1 MVAKARPKV
10 YNIDMGRE
18 MLPKRRRTRQVAVGP
33 VKIGGGAPVSIQS
46 MANTDTRDVRA
57 TVSQIRRLAA
67 AGCEIVRL
75 AVPDM
80 EAARALRLIRGLT
93 IMPLVA
99 DIHFD
104 HRLALAALKA
114 GADKLRINPGNI
126 GSQTKIREIV
136 KAAKGRGVPIRIG
149 VNAGSLEKDIL
160 SRHGRPT
167 ARGMVESALR
177 HVGLLEKLGFED
189 IVVSLKG
196 SDVSMTIQACRLF
209 SSKSDY
215 PLHLGITEAGTA
227 FAGAVRSAVGMGTLL
242 AEGIGDTIRV
252 SLAGDPAEEVRTA
265 KIILQALGLRR
276 FGPTVIAC
284 PTCGRCR
291 IDVAGIADR
300 VERGLSRLGAPLT
313 VAVMGCAVNGPGEA
327 READLGIAGG
337 NREGLLFMKGRIVC
351 RVPEREM
358 AERLL
363 KEAFRLA
370 GNAGPERGD

>member
-1 MVAKARPKV
+1 M
-10 YNIDMGRE
+10 
-18 MLPKRRRTRQVAVGP
+18 T
-33 VKIGGGAPVSIQS
+33 
-46 MANTDTRDVRA
+46 NTDTRDVRA
-57 TVSQIRRLAA
+57 TVAQIRQLSA

-99 DIHFD
+99 DVHFD
-104 HRLALAALKA
+104 HRLALAALAA

-126 GSQTKIREIV
+126 GSQAKVREVV

-160 SRHGRPT
+160 SKHGRPT
-167 ARGMVESALR
+167 ARGMAESALR
-177 HVGLLEKLGFED
+177 HAGILEKLGFDD

-196 SDVSMTIQACRLF
+196 SDVPMTIAACRLF
-209 SSKSDY
+209 SAKSDH

-227 FAGAVRSAVGMGTLL
+227 FAGAVRSAVGLGALL
-242 AEGIGDTIRV
+242 AEGIGDTVRV
-252 SLAGDPAEEVRTA
+252 SLAGDPSEEVRAA

-291 IDVAGIADR
+291 IDVAGIADQ
-300 VERGLSRLGAPLT
+300 VERGLSRLAAPLT

-337 NREGLLFMKGRIVC
+337 NREGLLFMKGKIIG
-351 RVPEREM
+351 RVPEGAM

-370 GNAGPERGD
+370 GPAAPGRGEKNSN

>member
-1 MVAKARPKV
+1 M
-10 YNIDMGRE
+10 
-18 MLPKRRRTRQVAVGP
+18 VGP
-33 VKIGGGAPVSIQS
+33 VGIGGKHPVSIQS
-46 MANTDTRDVRA
+46 MTNTDTRDVRA
-57 TVSQIRRLAA
+57 TVAQIRQLAA

-104 HRLALAALKA
+104 HRLALAALRA

-126 GSQTKIREIV
+126 GSFTKVREVV
-136 KAAKGRGVPIRIG
+136 KAAQDRKVPMRIG

-160 SRHGRPT
+160 AKHGRPT

-177 HVGLLEKLGFED
+177 HVGILEKLGFRD

-196 SDVSMTIQACRLF
+196 SDVPMTIEACRRF
-209 SSKSDY
+209 SQKARY

-227 FAGAVRSAVGMGTLL
+227 FAGALRSAVGIGTLL
-242 AEGIGDTIRV
+242 AEGIGDTVRV
-252 SLAGDPAEEVRTA
+252 SLAGDPAEEVRAA

-300 VERGLSRLGAPLT
+300 VERGLSRLTVPLT

-327 READLGIAGG
+327 READLGVAGG
-337 NREGLLFMKGRIVC
+337 NREGLLFMKGRIVG
-351 RVPEREM
+351 RVPEGEM
-358 AERLL
+358 AERLIE
-363 KEAFRLA
+363 EAFRLA
-370 GNAGPERGD
+370 AGS